1 MPHNSLFL
9 VSRQRQP
16 LCLIEVQP
24 MHVPLKGGKTV
35 KVKTHMISMTDH
47 TVCLEIG
54 EEVSTIHTGGDVGDY
69 CLSLVFG
76 TDPDTNPAQ
85 LLEQANPSK
94 NSTAQSRDDNY
105 AEELTIY
112 HITPATLVRGSH
124 YSKLVIGP
132 KLSHQQ

>member
-1 MPHNSLFL
+1 
-9 VSRQRQP
+9 
-16 LCLIEVQP
+16 
-24 MHVPLKGGKTV
+24 
-35 KVKTHMISMTDH
+35 MTDH

-112 HITPATLVRGSH
+112 HITPATLVRESH